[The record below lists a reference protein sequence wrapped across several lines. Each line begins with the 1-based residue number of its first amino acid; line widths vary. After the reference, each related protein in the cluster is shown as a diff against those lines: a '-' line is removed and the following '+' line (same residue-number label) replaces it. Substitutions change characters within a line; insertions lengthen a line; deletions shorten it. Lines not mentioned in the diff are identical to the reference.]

1 MAVSPVI
8 KTERLD
14 LHFVTKDDATF
25 IYRLVNEKSWIEN
38 IGNRNVNSVEEA
50 IPYIKKTFSDNYEK
64 NGYGLYKVCLKDGTA
79 IGLNGLV
86 NRDSLEHVD
95 VGFACL
101 PEYWGKGYS
110 YEAAE
115 AVLKFAEETLGI
127 DYIVAITSPTNVPSQ
142 NLLKK
147 LGYQFDKLVPY
158 NEKEDSMYFIP
169 SKQID

>member
-1 MAVSPVI
+1 MGPSPI
-8 KTERLD
+8 ITTERLH
-14 LHFVTKDDATF
+14 LHLVTEEDAAF

-38 IGNRNVNSVEEA
+38 IGNRNINSVEEA
-50 IPYIKKTFSDNYEK
+50 IPYIKKTFTDSYKK
-64 NGYGLYKVCLKDGTA
+64 NGFGLYKVCLKDGTP

-110 YEAAE
+110 YEAAS
-115 AVLKFAEETLGI
+115 AVLQFAKESLDI
-127 DYIVAITSPTNVPSQ
+127 NYIVAITSPTNIPSQ

-158 NEKEDSMYFIP
+158 DENEDSMYFIP
-169 SKQID
+169 SNK